1 MSLRLQRFC
10 ACVLRL
16 FLAKPNNRSRSMDT
30 KTDITSL
37 QHFIAGQWVDAE
49 GGGTFDV
56 LNPLDDSL
64 YCLAAKGTG
73 GDIRKAV
80 AAAKAAFPAFKETT
94 PSERERWLLRVAEIM
109 EQRKD
114 DLVNCLIDEI
124 GSPFS
129 KAMFEFTKGLT
140 MVRAAAGMCRNM
152 RGETIPSDRPGTVS
166 MSIREPLGVVA
177 VITPFNVPLIKTTR
191 LVANALACGNTVV
204 HLTSEMAPHLSVI
217 FAEIVAEAG
226 CPEGTYN
233 VVSGFGAE
241 IGDDLT
247 GHTDVDFVTFTG
259 SSVVGQHINE
269 ICAKNKTPNTLEL
282 GGKSPTL
289 VMADADLEAAMPLV
303 ARSIF
308 MFGGQACIGS
318 SRFYVERPIYDEF
331 VKRFS
336 MIAGKVGMGDLR
348 DPNTVIAPI
357 ISDRQRQRVKDH
369 IADAVAKGAT
379 IAAGGEWE
387 GNRCQPTLLT
397 GVSDDMTVCK
407 AETFGPVTSIYP
419 IDSYEE
425 GLEKA
430 NDTEYGLSSAIFTK
444 NIDRAFHFAKNIEA
458 GMCHINGPTI
468 HDEAHVPFGGN
479 GESGVGREGTDA
491 DMEAMTELKW
501 VTIQL

>member
-1 MSLRLQRFC
+1 
-10 ACVLRL
+10 
-16 FLAKPNNRSRSMDT
+16 MDT
-30 KTDITSL
+30 QTEIATL
-37 QHFIAGQWVDAE
+37 RHFIGGDWVDAD
-49 GGGTFDV
+49 GGGVFDV

-64 YCLAAKGTG
+64 YCRAAKGTG
-73 GDIRKAV
+73 ADIRKAV
-80 AAAKAAFPAFKETT
+80 AAAKSAFPAYRETT
-94 PSERERWLLRVAEIM
+94 PTERERMLLKVAEIM
-109 EQRKD
+109 EARKQ
-114 DLVNCLIDEI
+114 DLLDCLIDEI
-124 GSPFS
+124 GSPIG

-140 MVRAAAGMCRNM
+140 MVRAAAGMCRNV
-152 RGETIPSDRPGTVS
+152 RGETIPSDRPGTFS

-191 LVANALACGNTVV
+191 LVANALAVGNTVV
-204 HLTSEMAPHLSVI
+204 HLPSEMAPHLTVL

-226 CPEGTYN
+226 CPPGTYN
-233 VVSGFGAE
+233 VVTGFGHE

-247 GHTDVDFVTFTG
+247 GNKDVDFVTFTG

-269 ICAKNKTPNTLEL
+269 ICARNKTPNTLEL
-282 GGKSPTL
+282 GGKSPTVIL
-289 VMADADLEAAMPLV
+289 ADADLDKVVPLA

-308 MFGGQACIGS
+308 MFAGQACIGS
-318 SRFYVERPIYDEF
+318 SRFYVERPLYDAF
-331 VKRFS
+331 VKRFA
-336 MIAGKVGMGDLR
+336 MVAGKVGMGDLR
-348 DPNTVIAPI
+348 DPDTVIAPI
-357 ISDRQRQRVKDH
+357 ISDRQRRRVKDH

-379 IAAGGEWE
+379 IAAGGGWE

-397 GVSDDMTVCK
+397 GVTDDMTVCRS
-407 AETFGPVTSIYP
+407 ETFGPVTSIYP

-425 GLEKA
+425 GLARA

-444 NIDRAFHFAKNIEA
+444 DIDKAFHFARHIGA

-501 VTIQL
+501 VTVQL

>member
-1 MSLRLQRFC
+1 MVDRTNNKSL
-10 ACVLRL
+10 
-16 FLAKPNNRSRSMDT
+16 K
-30 KTDITSL
+30 
-37 QHFIAGQWVDAE
+37 HFIAGQWIDAAC
-49 GGGTFDV
+49 GATFEV

-64 YCLAAKGTG
+64 YAYAAKGTG
-73 GDIRKAV
+73 DDIINAV
-80 AAAKAAFPAFKETT
+80 AAAKAAFTSYKETT
-94 PSERERWLLRVAEIM
+94 PTERERWLLRVAEIM
-109 EQRKD
+109 EERQK
-114 DLVNCLIDEI
+114 DLVDCLIDEI
-124 GSPFS
+124 GSPVQ

-140 MVRAAAGMCRNM
+140 MVRAAAGLCRNV
-152 RGETIPSDRPGTVS
+152 RGETIPSDRASTFS

-191 LVANALACGNTVV
+191 LVANALAVGNTVV
-204 HLTSEMAPHLSVI
+204 HLPSEMAPHLSLI

-226 CPEGTYN
+226 IPDGVYN
-233 VVSGFGAE
+233 VVTGMGAE

-247 GHTDVDFVTFTG
+247 SHKDIDFVTFTG
-259 SSVVGQHINE
+259 STLVGQHINE

-282 GGKSPTL
+282 GGKSPTIIL
-289 VMADADLEAAMPLV
+289 ADADLDKVMPLA
-303 ARSIF
+303 ARSVF
-308 MFGGQACIGS
+308 MFAGQACIAS
-318 SRFYVERPIYDEF
+318 SRFYVERPLYEEF

-336 MIAGKVGMGDLR
+336 KIIGKLVMGDLR

-357 ISDRQRQRVKDH
+357 ISLRQRERIKSH
-369 IADAVAKGAT
+369 IDDARAKGANV
-379 IAAGGEWE
+379 IGGEWE

-397 GVSDDMTVCK
+397 EVSEDMSVCRT
-407 AETFGPVTSIYP
+407 ETFGPVTAIYSIENY
-419 IDSYEE
+419 DE

-444 NIDRAFHFAKNIEA
+444 DIDKAFHFARNSNA

-501 VTIQL
+501 VTVQL

>member
-1 MSLRLQRFC
+1 MDAKSETRTLR
-10 ACVLRL
+10 
-16 FLAKPNNRSRSMDT
+16 
-30 KTDITSL
+30 
-37 QHFIAGQWVDAE
+37 HFIGGDWVGAE
-49 GGGTFDV
+49 GSATFED

-64 YCLAAKGTG
+64 YAHVAKGS
-73 GDIRKAV
+73 GDDMRKAV
-80 AAAKAAFPAFKETT
+80 AAARSAFSTYKDTT
-94 PSERERWLLRVAEIM
+94 PTERERWLLRVAEIM
-109 EQRKD
+109 EARQKD
-114 DLVNCLIDEI
+114 LIDCLVDEI
-124 GSPFS
+124 GSPVG

-140 MVRAAAGMCRNM
+140 MVRAAAGMCRNV
-152 RGETIPSDRPGTVS
+152 RGETIPSDRPGTFS

-177 VITPFNVPLIKTTR
+177 VITPFNVPLIKNTR
-191 LVANALACGNTVV
+191 LVANALAVGNTVV
-204 HLTSEMAPHLSVI
+204 HLPSEMAPHLSVI

-226 CPEGTYN
+226 FPAGSYN
-233 VVSGFGAE
+233 VVTGMGAE

-247 GHTDVDFVTFTG
+247 SHKDVDFVTFTG
-259 SSVVGQHINE
+259 STVVGQHINE

-282 GGKSPTL
+282 GGKSPTVIL
-289 VMADADLEAAMPLV
+289 ADADLNEVVPLA

-308 MFGGQACIGS
+308 MFAGQACIGS
-318 SRFYVERPIYDEF
+318 SRFYVERPLYDEF

-336 MIAGKVGMGDLR
+336 MVAGKVGMGDLR

-397 GVSDDMTVCK
+397 NVTEEMTVCK
-407 AETFGPVTSIYP
+407 SETFGPVTSIYP

-444 NIDRAFHFAKNIEA
+444 DIDKAFNFARNIGA

-501 VTIQL
+501 VTVQL

>member
-1 MSLRLQRFC
+1 MEGQ
-10 ACVLRL
+10 
-16 FLAKPNNRSRSMDT
+16 
-30 KTDITSL
+30 TSSIFL
-37 QHFIAGQWVDAE
+37 QHFIAGEWTDGS
-49 GGGTFDV
+49 GGGKMEV

-64 YCLAAKGTG
+64 YAQAAKGTG
-73 GDIRKAV
+73 DDIRAAV
-80 AAAKAAFPAFKETT
+80 AAAKEAFVSYKDTT
-94 PSERERWLLRVAEIM
+94 PTERERWLLRIAEIM
-109 EQRKD
+109 EARRQ

-124 GSPFS
+124 GSPVQ

-140 MVRAAAGMCRNM
+140 MIRAAAGLCRNV
-152 RGETIPSDRPGTVS
+152 RGETIPSDRPGTFS

-191 LVANALACGNTVV
+191 LVANALAVGNTVV
-204 HLTSEMAPHLSVI
+204 HLPSEMAPHLSLI

-226 CPEGTYN
+226 VPAGAYN
-233 VVSGFGAE
+233 VVTGMGAE

-247 GHTDVDFVTFTG
+247 SHQGVDFVTFTG
-259 SSVVGQHINE
+259 STAVGQHINE

-282 GGKSPTL
+282 GGKSPTVIL
-289 VMADADLEAAMPLV
+289 ADADLDKVMPLA

-308 MFGGQACIGS
+308 MFAGQACIAS
-318 SRFYVERPIYDEF
+318 SRFYVERPLYDEF

-336 MIAGKVGMGDLR
+336 MIITKVGMGDLR
-348 DPNTVIAPI
+348 DPNTVIAPA
-357 ISDRQRQRVKDH
+357 ISGRQRDRIKSH
-369 IADAVAKGAT
+369 IEDARAKGAT
-379 IAAGGEWE
+379 VIGGEWE

-397 GVSDDMTVCK
+397 DVTEDMTVCR

-425 GLEKA
+425 GLERA

-444 NIDRAFHFAKNIEA
+444 DIDKAFHFARNSNA

-501 VTIQL
+501 VTVQL

>member
-1 MSLRLQRFC
+1 
-10 ACVLRL
+10 
-16 FLAKPNNRSRSMDT
+16 MDGH
-30 KTDITSL
+30 TDGKAL
-37 QHFIAGQWVDAE
+37 QHFIGGQWVDATS
-49 GGGTFDV
+49 GSTFDD

-64 YCLAAKGTG
+64 YARVARGTRD
-73 GDIRKAV
+73 DIRKAV
-80 AAAKAAFPAFKETT
+80 AAAKATFPAYKVTT
-94 PSERERWLLRVAEIM
+94 PTERERVLLRVAEIM
-109 EQRKD
+109 EARQED
-114 DLVNCLIDEI
+114 PINCLIDEI
-124 GSPFS
+124 GSPVQ

-140 MVRAAAGMCRNM
+140 MVRAAAGMCRNV
-152 RGETIPSDRPGTVS
+152 RGETIPSDRPGTFS

-191 LVANALACGNTVV
+191 LVANALAVGNTIV
-204 HLTSEMAPHLSVI
+204 HLPSELAPHLSVL

-226 CPEGTYN
+226 VPEGAYN
-233 VVSGFGAE
+233 VVTGDGAE

-247 GHTDVDFVTFTG
+247 GHEDVDFVTFTG
-259 SSVVGQHINE
+259 SSAVGQHINE

-282 GGKSPTL
+282 GGKSPTVVL
-289 VMADADLEAAMPLV
+289 ADADLDRVMPL
-303 ARSIF
+303 AAKSIF
-308 MFGGQACIGS
+308 MFAGQACIGS
-318 SRFYVERPIYDEF
+318 SRFYVERPIYDAF

-336 MIAGKVGMGDLR
+336 MIASKVGMGALR

-357 ISDRQRQRVKDH
+357 ISARQRQRVRDH
-369 IADAVAKGAT
+369 ISDAVAKGAI

-397 GVSDDMTVCK
+397 EVTEDMTVCRT
-407 AETFGPVTSIYP
+407 ETFGPVTSIYP

-444 NIDRAFHFAKNIEA
+444 DIDRAFHFARNIGA

-468 HDEAHVPFGGN
+468 HDEAHIPFGGN

-491 DMEAMTELKW
+491 DLAAMTELKW
-501 VTIQL
+501 VTVQL

>member
-1 MSLRLQRFC
+1 MD
-10 ACVLRL
+10 
-16 FLAKPNNRSRSMDT
+16 AKSDM
-30 KTDITSL
+30 KSL
-37 QHFIAGQWVDAE
+37 QHFIGGNWVDAE
-49 GGGTFDV
+49 GSKVFEV

-64 YCLAAKGTG
+64 YCYSAHGTG
-73 GDIRKAV
+73 NDMRDAI
-80 AAAKAAFPAFKETT
+80 AAAKAAFPAYKETT
-94 PSERERWLLRVAEIM
+94 PTERERWLLRVAEIM
-109 EQRKD
+109 EERQQ
-114 DLVNCLIDEI
+114 DLVNCLVDEI
-124 GSPFS
+124 GSPVS
-129 KAMFEFTKGLT
+129 KAMFEITKGLT
-140 MVRAAAGMCRNM
+140 MVRAAAGLCRNV
-152 RGETIPSDRPGTVS
+152 RGETIPSDAPGKFS

-191 LVANALACGNTVV
+191 LVANALAVGNTVV
-204 HLTSEMAPHLSVI
+204 HLPSEMAPHLSMI

-226 CPEGTYN
+226 FPAGTYN

-247 GHTDVDFVTFTG
+247 SSKDIDFVTFTG
-259 SSVVGQHINE
+259 STVVGQHINE

-282 GGKSPTL
+282 GGKSPTVIL
-289 VMADADLEAAMPLV
+289 ADADLDKVMPLA

-308 MFGGQACIGS
+308 MFAGQACIGS
-318 SRFYVERPIYDEF
+318 SRFYVERPLYDEF

-336 MIAGKVGMGDLR
+336 GMLSKIGMGDLR
-348 DPNTVIAPI
+348 DPNTVIAPA
-357 ISDRQRQRVKDH
+357 ISPRQRDRIRSH
-369 IADAVAKGAT
+369 IEDARAKGAT
-379 IAAGGEWE
+379 VYGGEWE

-397 GVSDDMTVCK
+397 DVTEDMTVCRT
-407 AETFGPVTSIYP
+407 ETFGPVTSIYP

-425 GLEKA
+425 GLERA

-444 NIDRAFHFAKNIEA
+444 DIDKAFHFARNIGA

-501 VTIQL
+501 VTVQL

>member
-1 MSLRLQRFC
+1 MDGITEIRSLR
-10 ACVLRL
+10 
-16 FLAKPNNRSRSMDT
+16 
-30 KTDITSL
+30 
-37 QHFIAGQWVDAE
+37 HFIGGQWVDASSGE
-49 GGGTFDV
+49 TFEV
-56 LNPLDDSL
+56 LNPLDDSH
-64 YCLAAKGTG
+64 YANVAKGTAE
-73 GDIRKAV
+73 DMKTAI
-80 AAAKAAFPAFKETT
+80 AAARTAFSTFKDTT
-94 PSERERWLLRVAEIM
+94 PAERERWLLRIAEIM
-109 EQRKD
+109 EARQK
-114 DLVNCLIDEI
+114 DLVDCLIDEI
-124 GSPFS
+124 GSPVQ

-140 MVRAAAGMCRNM
+140 MIRAAAGMCRNV
-152 RGETIPSDRPGTVS
+152 RGETIPSDRPGTFS
-166 MSIREPLGVVA
+166 MSIRAPLGVVG

-191 LVANALACGNTVV
+191 LVANALAVGNTVV
-204 HLTSEMAPHLSVI
+204 HLPSEMAPHLTVL

-226 CPEGTYN
+226 VPAGAYN
-233 VVSGFGAE
+233 VVTGIGAE

-247 GHTDVDFVTFTG
+247 SHRDVDFVSFTG

-282 GGKSPTL
+282 GGKSPTI
-289 VMADADLEAAMPLV
+289 VMADANLDEVMPLA

-308 MFGGQACIGS
+308 MFAGQACIGS

-331 VKRFS
+331 VKRFA
-336 MIAGKVGMGDLR
+336 MIAGKIGMGDLR

-357 ISDRQRQRVKDH
+357 ISERQRARVRDH
-369 IADAVAKGAT
+369 IADAVAKGAK
-379 IAAGGEWE
+379 IAAGGEWV
-387 GNRCQPTLLT
+387 GNRCQPTLLIDVT
-397 GVSDDMTVCK
+397 EDMTVCRS
-407 AETFGPVTSIYP
+407 ETFGPVTSIYP

-444 NIDRAFHFAKNIEA
+444 NIDRAFHFAKNIGA

-501 VTIQL
+501 VTVQL

>member
-1 MSLRLQRFC
+1 
-10 ACVLRL
+10 
-16 FLAKPNNRSRSMDT
+16 MDK
-30 KTDITSL
+30 KTDMTTL
-37 QHFIAGQWVDAE
+37 QHFIAGEWVDAE
-49 GGGTFDV
+49 GGNVFDV

-64 YCLAAKGTG
+64 YAQAAEGTG
-73 GDIRKAV
+73 ADMRKAV
-80 AAAKAAFPAFKETT
+80 AAAKAAFPAYKETT
-94 PSERERWLLRVAEIM
+94 PTERERWLLRIAEIM
-109 EQRKD
+109 EERKD

-124 GSPFS
+124 GSPIQ

-140 MVRAAAGMCRNM
+140 MVRAAAGLCRQV
-152 RGETIPSDRPGTVS
+152 RGETIPSDAPGKFS

-191 LVANALACGNTVV
+191 LVANALAVGNTVV
-204 HLTSEMAPHLSVI
+204 HLPSEMAPHLSLI

-226 CPEGTYN
+226 FPAGSYN
-233 VVSGFGAE
+233 VVTGFGAD

-247 GHTDVDFVTFTG
+247 SHTDVDFVTFTG
-259 SSVVGQHINE
+259 STVVGQHINE

-282 GGKSPTL
+282 GGKSPTVIL
-289 VMADADLEAAMPLV
+289 ADADLDKVMPLA

-308 MFGGQACIGS
+308 MFAGQACIGS
-318 SRFYVERPIYDEF
+318 SRFYVERPLYEEF

-336 MIAGKVGMGDLR
+336 GLLGKIGMGDLR
-348 DPNTVIAPI
+348 DPNTVIAPA
-357 ISDRQRQRVKDH
+357 ISPRQRDRIRSH
-369 IADAVAKGAT
+369 IEDARSKGAT
-379 IAAGGEWE
+379 VIGGEWE

-397 GVSDDMTVCK
+397 DVTEDMTVCRT
-407 AETFGPVTSIYP
+407 ETFGPVTSIYP

-425 GLEKA
+425 GLERA
-430 NDTEYGLSSAIFTK
+430 NDTEYGLSSAIFTNDINK
-444 NIDRAFHFAKNIEA
+444 AMHFAKNIDA

-501 VTIQL
+501 VTVQL

>member
-1 MSLRLQRFC
+1 MD
-10 ACVLRL
+10 
-16 FLAKPNNRSRSMDT
+16 AKTET
-30 KTDITSL
+30 KTL
-37 QHFIAGQWVDAE
+37 QHFIGGEWLDAD
-49 GGGTFDV
+49 GHATFEV

-64 YCLAAKGTG
+64 YAYAAKGTP
-73 GDIRKAV
+73 DDMARAV
-80 AAAKAAFPAFKETT
+80 ASAKAAFAGYRDTT
-94 PSERERWLLRVAEIM
+94 PTERERWLLRVAELM
-109 EQRKD
+109 EERQG

-124 GSPFS
+124 GSPIQ
-129 KAMFEFTKGLT
+129 KAMFEFNKGLT
-140 MVRAAAGMCRNM
+140 MVRAAAGLCRQV
-152 RGETIPSDRPGTVS
+152 RGETIPSDRPGTLS

-191 LVANALACGNTVV
+191 LVANALAVGNTVV
-204 HLTSEMAPHLSVI
+204 HLPSEMAPHLSLM
-217 FAEIVAEAG
+217 FAEILSEAG
-226 CPEGTYN
+226 IPDGAYN
-233 VVSGFGAE
+233 VVTGFGAE

-247 GHTDVDFVTFTG
+247 GHPEVDFVTFTG
-259 SSVVGQHINE
+259 STVIGQHINE

-282 GGKSPTL
+282 GGKSPTVIL
-289 VMADADLEAAMPLV
+289 ADADLDKVMPLV

-318 SRFYVERPIYDEF
+318 SRFYVERPLYNEF

-336 MIAGKVGMGDLR
+336 IIAGKVGMGDLR

-357 ISDRQRQRVKDH
+357 ISDRQRQRVKEH

-379 IAAGGEWE
+379 VAAGGDFV
-387 GNRCQPTLLT
+387 GNRCQATLLT
-397 GVSDDMTVCK
+397 GVTEEMTVCK
-407 AETFGPVTSIYP
+407 TETFGPVTSIYP
-419 IDSYEE
+419 IDSFEE

-430 NDTEYGLSSAIFTK
+430 NDTEFGLSSAIFTK
-444 NIDRAFHFAKNIEA
+444 DIDKALTFARRIDA

-501 VTIQL
+501 VTVQL